1 MNLPSHL
8 ADRLNL
14 LEQLCEATPQGL
26 WLVDEAGTTTTVN
39 PAMCRML
46 GRDAQAMMGRNV
58 FEMLQAEDALL
69 LRQSFEQPAGT
80 QRDNAGDSAGWLMT
94 WTDVTAQRQTE
105 NALQMFGLAADTAP
119 DMISLVD
126 EMASPV
132 SADGQQTFYAFG
144 VDISDHLRAKRDVEL
159 LLGRSGLQT
168 SPQV

>member
-69 LRQSFEQPAGT
+69 LRQSFGQPAGT
-80 QRDNAGDSAGWLMT
+80 QRDTDAVLERPDGSRCHCVRRVTSATTCAPSAT
-94 WTDVTAQRQTE
+94 WNCCWAAQACRRHRKSEQ
-105 NALQMFGLAADTAP
+105 P
-119 DMISLVD
+119 
-126 EMASPV
+126 
-132 SADGQQTFYAFG
+132 
-144 VDISDHLRAKRDVEL
+144 
-159 LLGRSGLQT
+159 
-168 SPQV
+168 